1 MQDYNEICTNL
12 ENLSPN
18 ASKKFKIKFSIAI
31 TNLKLNPYMYQCY
44 DKQINDTV
52 RRIIINKYIIFYRVL
67 HIYRVNILRIIPQKF
82 NYSSHLEEYK
92 ILNQIPKKE
101 G

>member
-1 MQDYNEICTNL
+1 
-12 ENLSPN
+12 LS
-18 ASKKFKIKFSIAI
+18 KQAI
-31 TNLKLNPYMYQCY
+31 FLLL
-44 DKQINDTV
+44 
-52 RRIIINKYIIFYRVL
+52 KYIIFYKVL
-67 HIYRVNILRIIPQKF
+67 YIHVNILRIIPQKF